1 MTTSDSIKRIS
12 ADPDGLD
19 FANLRK
25 EAIALS
31 QSLSGKI
38 WTDYNLHDPGVT
50 ILEQLCFGI
59 TELAYQAGISTA
71 NYLSDQHGVIDFN
84 QYALFKPHEIF
95 PNRAVTPQDYC
106 KLLIDAVPEID
117 EIHLQHAHTPGQP
130 EGLYNI
136 WIKLLEPIIGQ
147 PFNTEQRQKIV
158 QEVRRLFLQNRNL
171 GEDINQVDIE
181 TTEPCFLKGI
191 IETTGRRQHAE
202 IYADIFFQC
211 ARKISSNAR
220 IERYEDAFAQSRNLE
235 LLFTGPLTQHG
246 YINEQELGGADEVR
260 PLQELNGL
268 ISSIDGVKKVYELEL
283 VDKNGETLNEKS
295 IIQRSFFLQFPADE
309 AHQNLLK
316 INFNP
321 GKTTDSSGLA
331 KTTNK
336 KTIKLLDDTKRQ
348 LQKLEFEY
356 KAFRNNKGSAA
367 TFYQLPQ
374 GKAREDLDYYSIQHQ
389 FPNIYGI
396 NSAGIPSSETNE
408 RKNQAKQLK
417 AYLFPFEQL
426 LANFLQHI
434 QHLQRLFALNEPRQ
448 QSYFS
453 QYLDNHNIPHIEEL
467 YTKATPGNVRA
478 VQAKH
483 DNFTDRKSRA
493 LDTLLAIYGEE
504 FSHEALLHFNFYH
517 QDNPDYWV
525 IDNKINYL
533 QNLREI
539 SSQRGGAF
547 NTTEAHWN
555 TTNISSLQK
564 KISIL
569 LGLPNFASSRSL
581 CETLNDFQINIITDD
596 VIAKNASSL
605 NPDQT
610 DYQYLP
616 ELSDP
621 QAKALAKWRYRP
633 GKPLTLSESMLRE
646 GVYLD
651 NYRLVTKD
659 DETSIYFNQPNQKK
673 LVFLKKFDDK
683 DAAIDYGHKFKKII
697 SSLNIATEGFHLV
710 EHILL
715 RPRLIKATTAK
726 TKPID
731 EIDDFFNFR
740 LSVIFP
746 SWTTRFSNTS
756 FREFAQKILCNNLP
770 AHLFPHIYWLDFAE
784 LEEFER
790 HYQYWLNCLHSYEHS
805 QLSSEESS
813 TIVKRL
819 DAASDTLSSWL
830 QQHIQHDSYWV

>member
-1 MTTSDSIKRIS
+1 MTASDSIKRIS

-19 FANLRK
+19 FASLRK
-25 EAIALS
+25 EAIGLS

-50 ILEQLCFGI
+50 ILEQLCFGM

-71 NYLSDQHGVIDFN
+71 NYLADQHGVIDFN

-117 EIHLQHAHTPGQP
+117 EIHLQHANEAGQP
-130 EGLYNI
+130 KGLYNI
-136 WIKLLEPIIGQ
+136 WIKLLEPLTGQ
-147 PFNTEQRQKIV
+147 PFNIEQRQKIV

-181 TTEPCFLKGI
+181 TSVPCFLKGV
-191 IETTGRRQHAE
+191 IETSGRRPHAE

-220 IERYEDAFAQSRNLE
+220 IERYEDAFAQSGDLAQ
-235 LLFTGPLTQHG
+235 LFTGPLTQHG
-246 YINEQELGGADEVR
+246 YINEQELGGEDEVR
-260 PLQELNGL
+260 PLQELSGL
-268 ISSIDGVKKVYELEL
+268 IASIDGVKKVYELEL
-283 VDKNGETLNEKS
+283 VDSDGKSLSEKA
-295 IIQRSFFLQFPADE
+295 ITQHSFFLQFPADE
-309 AHQNLLK
+309 VHQDFLK
-316 INFNP
+316 VNFNP

-336 KTIKLLDDTKRQ
+336 KMKKLLDDTKRQ

-356 KAFRNNKGSAA
+356 KAFRNNKGNAA

-374 GKAREDLDYYSIQHQ
+374 GKVREELDYYSIQNQ

-434 QHLQRLFALNEPRQ
+434 QHLQRLFALNEVRN

-467 YTKATPGNVRA
+467 YTKATPANVRA

-504 FSHEALLHFNFYH
+504 FSHEALLHFNYYH
-517 QDNPDYWV
+517 QDSPDYWV

-547 NTTEAHWN
+547 NTGEAHWN

-564 KISIL
+564 KIGIL
-569 LGLPNFASSRSL
+569 LGLPHFSSSRSL
-581 CETLNDFQINIITDD
+581 CNVLQDNKINIIGDD
-596 VIAKNASSL
+596 IIAKNASSL
-605 NPDQT
+605 TAEQT
-610 DYQYLP
+610 DHQYLP
-616 ELSDP
+616 ELSDT
-621 QAKALAKWRYRP
+621 QEKAQKKWRYKP
-633 GKPLTLSESMLRE
+633 GKPLTLSETMLRE
-646 GVYLD
+646 GVHLD
-651 NYRLVTKD
+651 NYRLVTKN
-659 DETSIYFNQPNQKK
+659 DEASIYFNQPNQKK
-673 LVFLKKFDDK
+673 LVFLKKFDNK
-683 DAAIDYGHKFKKII
+683 DAAIDYGHKFRKII
-697 SSLNIATEGFHLV
+697 VSLNTATEGFHLL

-715 RPRLIKATTAK
+715 RPRSKK
-726 TKPID
+726 TKTSSD
-731 EIDDFFNFR
+731 NTEDFLSFR
-740 LSVIFP
+740 LSIIFP
-746 SWTTRFSNTS
+746 SWTARFSNPS
-756 FREFAQKILCNNLP
+756 FREFAQKTLCNNLP
-770 AHLFPHIYWLDFAE
+770 AHLFPDIYWLDFAE
-784 LEEFER
+784 LEEFEK
-790 HYQYWLNCLHSYEHS
+790 HYQSWLNCLHNYEHS
-805 QLSSEESS
+805 LLATEGNN
-813 TIVKRL
+813 TGVKQL
-819 DAASDTLSSWL
+819 DAAADTLVSWL
-830 QQHIQHDSYWV
+830 QQHFQPDSYWV